1 MSTLQ
6 QRFINSIYNWKA
18 DDIRQELK
26 SLRLSSTG
34 SKQQL
39 VERLQNH
46 YQTNDPDLQPPTTPA
61 SSDGAAPTPALDH
74 LPNQNSDLMNSDG
87 DDGDGNQ
94 ANRPITGTPAGS
106 ALERGDNFSASTTQT
121 STTVTGD
128 QLQTDVSTSTTQQPA
143 ISAGQIMHANN
154 FPQMCCK
161 T

>member
-26 SLRLSSTG
+26 SLRLSSTD

-46 YQTNDPDLQPPTTPA
+46 YQNNDPDLQPSTTTA
-61 SSDGAAPTPALDH
+61 SSDGALPTPASDH

-94 ANRPITGTPAGS
+94 ANQPNTGTPAGS
-106 ALERGDNFSASTTQT
+106 AQEIGRAH
-121 STTVTGD
+121 V
-128 QLQTDVSTSTTQQPA
+128 
-143 ISAGQIMHANN
+143 
-154 FPQMCCK
+154 
-161 T
+161 